1 MYAVHR
7 LPEKII
13 IFGLR
18 ARPEHLKMKKP
29 TLLSKA
35 ACWPSIWPASCLG
48 IIANV
53 SEKIN
58 TGFENH
64 KQPHSTTGNLI
75 KKNWKR
81 CDALLL
87 GARPS
92 PRLPLICGN
101 HEYFAY
107 FHGFFSLSASFTH
120 RTKSLNVLIYSVDVV
135 SVSVP

>member
-48 IIANV
+48 IIAKRV
-53 SEKIN
+53 
-58 TGFENH
+58 GENKYGLRKPQTTTLDH
-64 KQPHSTTGNLI
+64 RQPHQKELETL
-75 KKNWKR
+75 
-81 CDALLL
+81 
-87 GARPS
+87 
-92 PRLPLICGN
+92 
-101 HEYFAY
+101 
-107 FHGFFSLSASFTH
+107 
-120 RTKSLNVLIYSVDVV
+120 
-135 SVSVP
+135 